1 MIKIKCAKNHI
12 NKIYES
18 FSQNFPFRIA
28 NEICTKSCQQILNT

>member
-18 FSQNFPFRIA
+18 FSQNFHF
-28 NEICTKSCQQILNT
+28 ELQTKYARNRVNKS